1 MNSITAIFRANPGLV
16 VGVAMCLGFPLV
28 LTLVAF
34 IMRGAGASL
43 RPMVFMA
50 VLLLP
55 LALLFLVAGFVNA
68 HTPGKPSASNFS
80 LPLRDGHF
88 ADREKLFGADVTA
101 DYLRDAKA
109 TFPEFFA
116 EAEHAELGIVGTGET
131 VLVAEFRNAEA
142 AGRAAKLCW
151 QTFQIY
157 NTSGDEERGWRGQRR
172 LNSDY
177 IEMLQTGRHLF
188 FWTAL
193 TKKDCAARRAAS
205 TLPTGA
211 AGIDSAPPAPL
222 FPALQPLG
230 KLFQPTGMKLAGVL
244 LMVALYT
251 VWFFKGAA
259 WASSSP
265 AVAGVSAATATE
277 LATRLEAINTLDVPF
292 RVEHGASANE
302 FFATW
307 RYADAKWVDHARAHG
322 LRRTFRIRLMLD
334 EAAHTVRATDY
345 AAGYDWSA
353 GDDGARAEWQAMLGI
368 VFFQMEQQRV
378 FGLQLDEQGRFKPEL
393 SYSYKF
399 NLDEMKSP
407 LLAAVTRAGWNWRP
421 TIWQGPV
428 WLRWHT
434 E

>member
-1 MNSITAIFRANPGLV
+1 MLFR
-16 VGVAMCLGFPLV
+16 
-28 LTLVAF
+28 
-34 IMRGAGASL
+34 S
-43 RPMVFMA
+43 
-50 VLLLP
+50 
-55 LALLFLVAGFVNA
+55 
-68 HTPGKPSASNFS
+68 GKPSESNFS

-88 ADREKLFGADVTA
+88 ADLEKLFGAEVTA
-101 DYLRDAKA
+101 EYHRDAKT

-116 EAEHAELGIVGTGET
+116 EAAHAELGIVGTGET
-131 VLVAEFRNAEA
+131 VLVAEFPNAEA
-142 AGRAAKLCW
+142 AKRAAKLCW

-172 LNSDY
+172 RNSDY
-177 IEMLQTGRHLF
+177 IEILQTGRHLF

-205 TLPTGA
+205 TLPTGS
-211 AGIDSAPPAPL
+211 AGIDSAPL

-230 KLFQPTGMKLAGVL
+230 KLFQPAGMKLAGVL

-292 RVEHGASANE
+292 RIERGTSPNE

-307 RYADAKWVDHARAHG
+307 RYADAKWVDRARAHG
-322 LRRTFRIRLMLD
+322 LRRTFRIHLMLD

-345 AAGYDWSA
+345 AASYDWSA
-353 GDDGARAEWQAMLGI
+353 GRGGANLEWKSAIGI

-393 SYSYKF
+393 SYRYKF

-407 LLAAVTRAGWNWRP
+407 LIAAVKRAGWNWRP
-421 TIWQGPV
+421 AIWQGPS
-428 WLRWHT
+428 WLRWLT